1 MRILRRHRLSLS
13 CGIARI
19 TVILLFTAI
28 VCSGADPQVIQDLPV
43 VTDAAVPFYPPFAR
57 LAHIEGV
64 VRLQISTDGEK
75 VSLVEILEGQPI
87 LGLAAK
93 ENVKTWRL
101 SRHARTTFVATFRY
115 KLLPEFVCEI
125 ENPTVL
131 LRLPYEVEVST
142 KGLKTC
148 DPSVEIR
155 SKKPDHPHP

>member
-1 MRILRRHRLSLS
+1 MAL
-13 CGIARI
+13 
-19 TVILLFTAI
+19 ILLFTAV
-28 VCSGADPQVIQDLPV
+28 VCSGADQEAMQDLPV
-43 VTDAAVPFYPPFAR
+43 VTDAGVPFYPPFAR
-57 LAHIEGV
+57 QAHVEGV
-64 VRLQISTDGEK
+64 VRFQISTDGEK
-75 VSLVEILEGQPI
+75 VSVVELLEGKP
-87 LGLAAK
+87 LLALAAR

-115 KLLPEFVCEI
+115 RLLPEFVCEI

-155 SKKPDHPHP
+155 SKKHDRPQP

>member
-1 MRILRRHRLSLS
+1 MRILWRHRLSFA
-13 CGIARI
+13 CGIARMAL
-19 TVILLFTAI
+19 ILLFTAI
-28 VCSGADPQVIQDLPV
+28 VCSGADQQPTQDLPV
-43 VTDAAVPFYPPFAR
+43 VTDAAVPFYPPRAR

-87 LGLAAK
+87 LALAAK

-101 SRHARTTFVATFRY
+101 SRHARTTFEATFRY
-115 KLLPEFVCEI
+115 KLLPEFVCEA

-131 LRLPYEVEVST
+131 LRLPFEVEVST

-155 SKKPDHPHP
+155 SKKHDDQHP